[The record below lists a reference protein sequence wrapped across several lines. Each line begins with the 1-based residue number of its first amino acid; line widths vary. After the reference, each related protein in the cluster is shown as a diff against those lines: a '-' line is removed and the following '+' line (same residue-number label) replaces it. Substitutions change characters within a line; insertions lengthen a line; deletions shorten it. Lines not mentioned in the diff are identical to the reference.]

1 MLRTRSLSA
10 RILVSVLAVLIASL
24 AAVTL
29 LVTRRT
35 TELATDSA
43 HETARATAEGRAAY
57 VEEQLAAS
65 MQTAADVAASLEAL
79 VKAGS
84 GRGDARS
91 IMRVFLER
99 NEDAFGIWAGFE
111 PDAFDLFDE
120 GALLGETR
128 AADTDDTGRFLPYW
142 RRGADG
148 EPVLE
153 ALRDYE
159 DPVLGAYYVDS
170 RDSGLPNVTEPY
182 FYDIDGVPTL
192 MTSVAVP
199 IFVDTGLRGVAG
211 VDLLLSSLQAGMSDL
226 TVMDGAGFLSLVS
239 SDGLVVTHPDASLL
253 GQAAPPALAE
263 QSSAALA
270 AGVPVGADVSDA
282 VFGGDAYVV
291 AIPFE
296 VAPGDTW
303 TVVASVPT
311 SVMVADV
318 NALRNQLVLVALV
331 VLVAAALIVVAVAR
345 RLSAKVGVAATE
357 VEASAERL
365 TAVSDAMGVASGRT
379 AEQAGVVSAASEEVT
394 VTVTSVAG
402 AVEELSAS
410 VREIAAS
417 AAQVSERAQV
427 AQHAV
432 NDAGDTVAEL
442 DRSSAEIGE
451 VLALIE
457 GLARQT
463 HMLALNATIEAAR
476 AGEAGRGFAVVADE
490 VKTLAS
496 ETAKATENIAQRISA
511 IQADSARVTEVFDE
525 LSMVMTAITDAQTTI
540 ASAVEQQNASTQD
553 IAASLAQAAA
563 GTQEIARGMSDVA
576 NAADAS
582 ARESEVC
589 RAAAHDLTRVADGL
603 QQLVRGVRTDGAPT
617 WDGPVVDGAA
627 VVADAPPA
635 PVTDGDGDAVPTP
648 ELVAVGVATAVADP
662 GAVTGWTWTEPA
674 AEHGDDVEDVDAS
687 AEQDASW
694 PSATWDDLEAAV
706 PSEGA
711 THLDD
716 VDTTDDDDEDAAGA

>member
-1 MLRTRSLSA
+1 LLRTRSLSA

-24 AAVTL
+24 AVVTL

-35 TELATDSA
+35 TDLATDSA
-43 HETARATAEGRAAY
+43 HETAQATAEGRAAF

-159 DPVLGAYYVDS
+159 DPVLGAYYVES

-239 SDGLVVTHPDASLL
+239 GTGMVVTHPDAALL
-253 GQAAPPALAE
+253 GQPAPPALAE
-263 QSSAALA
+263 RAAAAIA
-270 AGVPVGADVSDA
+270 AGTPVGGDVNDP
-282 VFGGDAYVV
+282 VFGGEAYAV

-296 VAPGDTW
+296 IAPGDTW
-303 TVVASVPT
+303 TVVASVPA
-311 SVMVADV
+311 SVIVADV
-318 NALRNQLVLVALV
+318 NDLRNELLVVALV
-331 VLVAAALIVVAVAR
+331 VLVAAALVVVAVAR
-345 RLSAKVGVAATE
+345 RLANKVGVAATE

-417 AAQVSERAQV
+417 AAQVSERAQAAHHSV
-427 AQHAV
+427 T
-432 NDAGDTVAEL
+432 DAGETVAEL

-451 VLALIE
+451 VLSLIE

-490 VKTLAS
+490 VKTLAN
-496 ETAKATENIAQRISA
+496 ETAKATENIAERISA
-511 IQADSARVTEVFDE
+511 IQADSARVTEVFEE
-525 LSMVMTAITDAQTTI
+525 LAQVMTAITDAQTTI

-576 NAADAS
+576 DAADAS

-603 QQLVRGVRTDGAPT
+603 QLLVKGIRSDGT
-617 WDGPVVDGAA
+617 TTVDGPVAG
-627 VVADAPPA
+627 ADAWASAPVPATGSDDQPA
-635 PVTDGDGDAVPTP
+635 PELAP
-648 ELVAVGVATAVADP
+648 ELVAVGAANAVADP
-662 GAVTGWTWTEPA
+662 GAVTGWTWPDDT
-674 AEHGDDVEDVDAS
+674 AEGYADGDADAHAD

-694 PSATWDDLEAAV
+694 PSANWDDLEAVV
-706 PSEGA
+706 PGDGA
-711 THLDD
+711 THA
-716 VDTTDDDDEDAAGA
+716 DEDAADA

>member
-35 TELATDSA
+35 TELAADSA
-43 HETARATAEGRAAY
+43 HETAQATAEGRASF
-57 VEEQLAAS
+57 VEAQLAAS

-79 VKAGS
+79 VKAAS

-99 NEDAFGIWAGFE
+99 NEDTFGIWAGFE
-111 PDAFDLFDE
+111 PDAFDQFDE
-120 GALLGETR
+120 GALLGDTR
-128 AADTDDTGRFLPYW
+128 AADTDETGRFLPYW
-142 RRGADG
+142 HRGADG

-159 DPVLGAYYVDS
+159 DPVLGAYYVES

-199 IFVDTGLRGVAG
+199 IFVDTDLRGVAG

-226 TVMDGAGFLSLVS
+226 TVMDDAGFLSLVS
-239 SDGLVVTHPDASLL
+239 GTGMVVTHPDASLL
-253 GQAAPPALAE
+253 GQPAPPALAAR
-263 QSSAALA
+263 SAAAVA
-270 AGVPVGADVSDA
+270 AGAPVGGDMNDP
-282 VFGGDAYVV
+282 VFGGEAYVV

-303 TVVASVPT
+303 TVVATVPT

-318 NALRNQLVLVALV
+318 HDLRNQLLLVALV
-331 VLVAAALIVVAVAR
+331 VLVAAGLVVVAVAR
-345 RLSAKVGVAATE
+345 RLAAKVGVAATQ

-417 AAQVSERAQV
+417 AAQVSERAQAAHHSV
-427 AQHAV
+427 H
-432 NDAGDTVAEL
+432 DAGETVAEL

-451 VLALIE
+451 VLSLIE

-490 VKTLAS
+490 VKTLAN

-603 QQLVRGVRTDGAPT
+603 QLLVKGIRTDGST
-617 WDGPVVDGAA
+617 TMDDVELGAGI
-627 VVADAPPA
+627 DAATIQPA
-635 PVTDGDGDAVPTP
+635 PVGTSDEEHTPAP
-648 ELVAVGVATAVADP
+648 ELVAVGAATAVADP
-662 GAVTGWTWTEPA
+662 GAVTGWTWDEPA
-674 AEHGDDVEDVDAS
+674 TETDVDGDAGGD
-687 AEQDASW
+687 AQQDASW
-694 PSATWDDLEAAV
+694 PSASWDDLEAVV
-706 PSEGA
+706 PHEGA
-711 THLDD
+711 THVDD
-716 VDTTDDDDEDAAGA
+716 EDDDEDAADA